1 MTSPQ
6 FLELML
12 SLSVQ
17 AAVVVVITHWLGRV
31 TNSEQTKCQ
40 LWAACHAF
48 LLLLVGIG
56 LLLPHLRVFHPWSTV
71 NENSALVLLDVQQKL
86 GQAVFWVWAAGFSV
100 ALVAFV
106 LRTVQVNRFIQTC
119 REIDLD
125 QISLDIPENELAVNH
140 SGARQSVTLLV
151 NDAVAGPFCWQFHRP
166 YIVLPDF
173 LLGLDHRQL
182 QLIIRHE
189 LAHLEAGHPVQLF
202 VQRVVEMIFWFH
214 PMVWWS
220 SHQSALAREF
230 ACDAAA
236 VDSPGG
242 VSDYLHTLLAVIQ
255 AGTGRPEAPSAS
267 ISFGRGKTIV
277 AKRAERLVAIARGV
291 SPKRRLQFS
300 PSAAYAGLFVLT
312 VLVSFVRMPVN
323 ISASS
328 KSPWSPWPTW
338 SAQVL
343 HDFGVQARDFETY
356 DHGFQEVHELLIEKQ
371 HSQQH

>member
-1 MTSPQ
+1 MTPPQ
-6 FLELML
+6 FLELA
-12 SLSVQ
+12 LSVSAQ
-17 AAVVVVITHWLGRV
+17 AAIVVAITHWLGRV

-40 LWAACHAF
+40 LWVACHS
-48 LLLLVGIG
+48 LILLLVGIG

-71 NENSALVLLDVQQKL
+71 NEKSALVLLDVQQKL
-86 GQAVFWVWAAGFSV
+86 GEAVFWIWAAGFVV

-106 LRTVQVNRFIQTC
+106 LRTFQINRFIRDC
-119 REIDLD
+119 REIDLN
-125 QISLDIPENELAVNH
+125 QISLGMPDNELAIDH
-140 SGARQSVTLLV
+140 SGAQQTVKILA

-166 YIVLPDF
+166 YIVLPNF
-173 LLGLDHRQL
+173 LLGLDRRQL
-182 QLIIRHE
+182 HLIIRHE
-189 LAHLEAGHPVQLF
+189 LAHLRAGHPVQLF
-202 VQRVVEMIFWFH
+202 IQRVVEMIFWFH
-214 PMVWWS
+214 PIVWWS

-230 ACDAAA
+230 ACDAA
-236 VDSPGG
+236 VVESPGG

-277 AKRAERLVAIARGV
+277 TKRAERLVAIARGV
-291 SPKRRLQFS
+291 RPKRVLRLS
-300 PSAAYAGLFVLT
+300 PVAAHASLIVLT

-323 ISASS
+323 ISASA

-338 SAQVL
+338 SAHVL

-371 HSQQH
+371 HLHRD